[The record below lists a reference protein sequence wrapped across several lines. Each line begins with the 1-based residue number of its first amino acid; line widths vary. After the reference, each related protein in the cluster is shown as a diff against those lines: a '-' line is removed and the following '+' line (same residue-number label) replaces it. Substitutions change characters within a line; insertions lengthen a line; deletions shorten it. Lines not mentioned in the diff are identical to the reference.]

1 MKSKDVKVRAILNDA
16 GGVDF
21 EVDGVKAKHARL
33 KLDKD
38 SGAHTID
45 FKLQDH
51 SGKGV
56 QFDTANP
63 IHVGENSQCPPPQGI
78 NSDQLAVTSCDAGT
92 LSTIN
97 QNSGEARELR
107 YQLNFVTAEGS
118 KVDCDPIIDN
128 GGGTGF

>member
-1 MKSKDVKVRAILNDA
+1 VKSKDVKLRATLNDA
-16 GGVDF
+16 GEIEF

-38 SGAHTID
+38 SGAHAID

-63 IHVGENSQCPPPQGI
+63 IHVGENCPCPPPQGI
-78 NSDQLAVTSCDAGT
+78 VTDQIRVTGCVPET
-92 LSTIN
+92 LSTVN
-97 QNSGEARELR
+97 ENSGDARELR
-107 YQLNFVTAEGS
+107 YQLNFVAADGS
-118 KVDCDPIIDN
+118 TLDCDPIIDN
-128 GGGTGF
+128 GGGDRA